1 MLVLGLYILIIFW
14 IRHFKRWM
22 GALLHR
28 YEANKKCI
36 RNGAGYED
44 RESKGKRVF
53 AGIPSGFDFVCA
65 CHCVVCGE
73 AVFLWDCD
81 G

>member
-36 RNGAGYED
+36 
-44 RESKGKRVF
+44 
-53 AGIPSGFDFVCA
+53 CA

-73 AVFLWDCD
+73 ALFLWDCEGRRRFD
-81 G
+81 VSDVEGRGICCDEDNG